1 MGGELLTVLAGLTVG
16 AALSVSGV
24 VLQGVLRNPLAEPY
38 MLGIVG
44 GGALF
49 AVLAINLG
57 LTAAGGFVL
66 PLASLLGSLFAL
78 SIVALVACV
87 ARRRRFG
94 GTDGALLRFSGST
107 IVVAGWVTGSLL
119 GSLDMLA
126 LSYAPDGAFV
136 SVSKWLYGRLDAV
149 DVRTM
154 ILALVVL
161 GTVFAVLGFFR
172 RELNVMELGHEEAE
186 CLGVNTRLT
195 MFVAIGAVAMATA
208 VSVAL
213 AGAVGFV
220 GLVVPHI
227 VRRLVAVKMEI
238 LLPISALI
246 GGIMVVAAEY
256 VGRLLPGDVGV
267 GVVCAVLGA
276 PFFLYLLATPSAG
289 EGRDI

>member
-1 MGGELLTVLAGLTVG
+1 MYCKNCGRAVDDNSLYCYNC
-16 AALSVSGV
+16 GV
-24 VLQGVLRNPLAEPY
+24 
-38 MLGIVG
+38 
-44 GGALF
+44 
-49 AVLAINLG
+49 
-57 LTAAGGFVL
+57 
-66 PLASLLGSLFAL
+66 
-78 SIVALVACV
+78 
-87 ARRRRFG
+87 
-94 GTDGALLRFSGST
+94 
-107 IVVAGWVTGSLL
+107 
-119 GSLDMLA
+119 
-126 LSYAPDGAFV
+126 
-136 SVSKWLYGRLDAV
+136 RLDNASCANIYE
-149 DVRTM
+149 DNSSF
-154 ILALVVL
+154 
-161 GTVFAVLGFFR
+161 GFAVLGFFR